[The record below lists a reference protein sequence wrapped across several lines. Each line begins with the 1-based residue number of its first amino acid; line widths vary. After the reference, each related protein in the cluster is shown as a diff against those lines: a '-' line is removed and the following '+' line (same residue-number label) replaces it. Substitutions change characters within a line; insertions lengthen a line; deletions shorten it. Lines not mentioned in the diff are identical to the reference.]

1 MSELRTLK
9 QKRARAKGNITRM
22 RDRVQSEEGISKYE
36 AEARQL
42 KLEELWKQFEDLQLE
57 IEMKMQPSEDRT
69 QEQIDLINYA
79 EREIVETVY
88 YETAAKIR
96 EIVEMAQNRNEQE
109 RQVPVVVAAEPRA
122 EEHNVKL
129 PILKIPEFRGDYD
142 QWLTFK
148 GLFKSMFHENRKLT
162 SVQKFQYLKS
172 SLQGEALQII
182 GGFEI
187 SSENYEPAWELLTST
202 YDNKRLLINT
212 HMNRLLTFPTVE
224 KGKYATIKQII
235 IHVRTHIKALNV
247 LELPVEHWDELLIHL
262 IKDKLD
268 YVTQKNWEEETRRR
282 AEENRPTL
290 EDFLRFLSEY
300 ARTMELI
307 DNGRSKSETAKQLTS
322 NARMIKMEKRVNVAT
337 TSRETCDNCSG
348 PRRLFKCEEF
358 LKLSIPM
365 RADKARQLRLCLNC
379 FGKKH
384 FSKEC
389 YSGACKKC
397 GAKHNTLLHREES
410 SAKADEDKKTS
421 QGTSDASALT
431 VTVYTEQNS
440 DQRIQDKTN
449 TENKLNIHIAKSEQS
464 HVILSTAQVLIE
476 DINGERHLC
485 RALLDPGAQTNVITR
500 SLFNKMRLKTIKT
513 SQMISGINGE
523 RVKYTELAR
532 VKIKSVHTKFETEIE
547 CVIMPTIIEQ
557 LLQVKLD
564 KKLIPI
570 AKDMQLTDPEFHEPN
585 NIDLLIGAG
594 LFWRIFCR
602 ETMPQQTGV
611 PSLQKTLFGWIIG
624 GELQVG
630 KVTRTEK
637 VCGILADVT
646 LKEQLERFW
655 KVEEISEICQ
665 PTEEEVECEEN
676 FKKTVERTSSG
687 RFIVSLPRKQ
697 NVCLG
702 ESKEQ
707 AERRL
712 LAVEKKFKNDSNCKE
727 EYIKFMAD
735 YESKEHMSRIL
746 ASTEEPEEI
755 CWLPHQAVFKT
766 DGLTIK
772 IRVVFDASSKTSNGQ
787 SLNDK
792 LQAGPHLQNEM
803 FDILLRFRTHQ
814 FVFSADIEAMYRQI
828 LVTERDRHLQR
839 ILWRSESTQPMQAY
853 SLNTVTYGT
862 TAAPFLAIRCLRE
875 LAQQEDDLLEAA
887 NVVRHDFYMDDVL
900 SGAATEEKAIQL
912 RKEVTEVLKKGQFR
926 LRKWRA
932 NHKKILEDIKE
943 EDENDKFL
951 KLDKEGALKI
961 LGLLWDATTDTI
973 QYSVSIPGPAT
984 VTRRSIVSQVA
995 QIFDPLGLLGP
1006 ILIKGK
1012 CIMQQTWQIPI
1023 GWDEPLPKIIQEQ
1036 WQEFYDALQELNEF
1050 KVMRNLNPGNQSQV
1064 FDIMG
1069 FGDASEKA
1077 YGACLYAVSKN
1088 KEGNTQ
1094 SFLIC
1099 SRSKIAPLKTI
1110 SLPRLELNAALILAK
1125 LTATAIRAFGN
1136 RIKEIHLWSDSSIVL
1151 HQINTSPNLLKT
1163 YAANRVTKI
1172 QQAVKKATWHHVPSS
1187 DNPAD
1192 VLSRGSS
1199 IEEWKH
1205 SKLWWHGPWW
1215 IDNPKEWPQLPQQ
1228 EEETKRLEL
1237 KKALAAVSIQSHEDI
1252 LGRFSSYD
1260 KLLRVSAYCL
1270 RFKNN
1275 CKQPRAKIIGPLTV
1289 QELNQAEIVIIRL
1302 AQAKA

>member
-88 YETAAKIR
+88 YEAAAKIR

-235 IHVRTHIKALNV
+235 IHVQTHIKALNV

-268 YVTQKNWEEETRRR
+268 YVTQKNWEEETSRR

-307 DNGRSKSETAKQLTS
+307 DNGRSKSETAKQLNS
-322 NARMIKMEKRVNVAT
+322 KRENDQDGEESERGNNVKGNIIFQKNVIQEHARNAVQSITHCYIGKNPVPRQTRVN
-337 TSRETCDNCSG
+337 
-348 PRRLFKCEEF
+348 RRLK
-358 LKLSIPM
+358 
-365 RADKARQLRLCLNC
+365 
-379 FGKKH
+379 
-384 FSKEC
+384 
-389 YSGACKKC
+389 
-397 GAKHNTLLHREES
+397 
-410 SAKADEDKKTS
+410 
-421 QGTSDASALT
+421 
-431 VTVYTEQNS
+431 
-440 DQRIQDKTN
+440 DKTN

-637 VCGILADVT
+637 VCGILTDVT

-655 KVEEISEICQ
+655 KVEEISEIRQ
-665 PTEEEVECEEN
+665 PTEEEAECEEN

-973 QYSVSIPGPAT
+973 QYSVNTPGPVT

-1069 FGDASEKA
+1069 FGDA

-1110 SLPRLELNAALILAK
+1110 SLPRWQLLQKLRQSIWNRWHIEYLQELQRRHKWA
-1125 LTATAIRAFGN
+1125 
-1136 RIKEIHLWSDSSIVL
+1136 HPSDNLYPGLLV
-1151 HQINTSPNLLKT
+1151 LLKEKNVPLLHWT
-1163 YAANRVTKI
+1163 IARITEVHHGKDEVVRVVTVRTAKGFFKRAARDVCPLPI
-1172 QQAVKKATWHHVPSS
+1172 Y
-1187 DNPAD
+1187 DN
-1192 VLSRGSS
+1192 
-1199 IEEWKH
+1199 
-1205 SKLWWHGPWW
+1205 
-1215 IDNPKEWPQLPQQ
+1215 Q
-1228 EEETKRLEL
+1228 EKM
-1237 KKALAAVSIQSHEDI
+1237 
-1252 LGRFSSYD
+1252 
-1260 KLLRVSAYCL
+1260 
-1270 RFKNN
+1270 
-1275 CKQPRAKIIGPLTV
+1275 
-1289 QELNQAEIVIIRL
+1289 
-1302 AQAKA
+1302 